1 VKIDFRQLTMTSI
14 VCGFLL
20 IPVHELGHVI
30 GDWMTGHP
38 AGMSYA
44 RDYLLSG
51 TEKPFLGI
59 LGGPLLPILLSAVSV
74 VLIYRRKNISVL
86 SPIAIL
92 GSFDRLVLYLG
103 GSLPSDERD
112 LAQMA
117 GWSISSFKYIFVSVE
132 VILLLLVLV
141 SLFRYKVGFRQSVF
155 VIVIPLVSFI
165 VGASLG
171 VFVIERYVF
180 PVQFRAQFG

>member
-1 VKIDFRQLTMTSI
+1 
-14 VCGFLL
+14 
-20 IPVHELGHVI
+20 
-30 GDWMTGHP
+30 
-38 AGMSYA
+38 
-44 RDYLLSG
+44 
-51 TEKPFLGI
+51 
-59 LGGPLLPILLSAVSV
+59 
-74 VLIYRRKNISVL
+74 VL

-117 GWSISSFKYIFVSVE
+117 GWNISSFKYIFVSVE
-132 VILLLLVLV
+132 VILLLLVLL

>member
-1 VKIDFRQLTMTSI
+1 
-14 VCGFLL
+14 
-20 IPVHELGHVI
+20 
-30 GDWMTGHP
+30 MTGHP

-74 VLIYRRKNISVL
+74 VLIYHRKNISVL

-117 GWSISSFKYIFVSVE
+117 GWNISSFKYIFVSVE
-132 VILLLLVLV
+132 VILLLLVLL